1 MTHVFRAEGG
11 TLSLKNRRERSEYE
25 QTREGF
31 SPSGYSPTYTGKR
44 GRRGRFVGPVLIVC
58 AIVAML
64 VAGDYWLNS
73 GKIYRGVEVG
83 SVALGGET
91 PTAARG
97 IVRER
102 ALGALEEIE
111 LSGPEQFTRTAAEM
125 GVNFNVGATVRKAYA
140 VGREGNILERLQ
152 ERLRATFVGITIPP
166 DVDYRPAKARAEV
179 EEIASRVNHEPREAS
194 VNIVGSEV
202 EVVES
207 REGYKLDNAA
217 TLASVDSAV
226 DDVSGEAKLVGE
238 VLKPEITT
246 EEAEVAAEKARGA
259 LSEQVVLKAD
269 GKSWTLSP
277 ADIGS
282 TLDITREDGKLQVD
296 LSQARLADRLANVYA
311 DLTVEPVEAG
321 YDLGSNGVFVTPSKE
336 GQNIE
341 SEKFLGAIEEG
352 IFEGKREFQVP
363 IEVNEPELTTA
374 EAEEMKPTELLGS
387 YRTNYSI
394 VEDPDGLRAENLEI
408 ASSAVSG
415 TFLAPGEVFS
425 MNDTVSALDYHAT
438 HVIINGQET
447 TEEGGGLCQVTS
459 TLYNAVNFAGLNVIE
474 RHPHASQLPYI
485 RPGMDATVWFGALD
499 MRFENTTEGYV
510 LLEEYVSD
518 DGYIYASVYGVPD
531 NVDVEVWSEPVY
543 RTPDA
548 AKWVTYMTRT
558 ENGEVTYDGE
568 LHTDTYDALIDEH
581 GKKLE
586 ADEIPIA
593 PVTP

>member
-1 MTHVFRAEGG
+1 M
-11 TLSLKNRRERSEYE
+11 SLKNRRERSEYE

-31 SPSGYSPTYTGKR
+31 SPPGYSPTYTGKR

-73 GKIYRGVEVG
+73 GKIYRGVKVG
-83 SVALGGET
+83 SVSLGGEK
-91 PTAARG
+91 PTAARE

-102 ALGALEEIE
+102 ALGALKEIE

-125 GVNFNVGATVRKAYA
+125 GVNFNVGATVEKAYA

-179 EEIASRVNHEPREAS
+179 EEIASRVNHEPRGAS

-259 LSEQVVLKAD
+259 LSEQVVLKTD

-394 VEDPDGLRAENLEI
+394 VEDPGGLRAENLEI

-425 MNDTVSALDYHAT
+425 MNDTVSTLDYHET

>member
-1 MTHVFRAEGG
+1 M
-11 TLSLKNRRERSEYE
+11 SLKNRGERSEHE

-31 SPSGYSPTYTGKR
+31 SPPGYHPTYTGKR
-44 GRRGRFVGPVLIVC
+44 GGRGRFVGPVLIVC

-64 VAGDYWLNS
+64 VAGDYWLNT

-83 SVALGGET
+83 SVSLGGER
-91 PTAARG
+91 PTAARE

-125 GVNFNVGATVRKAYA
+125 GVNFNVGPTVEKAYA

-152 ERLRATFVGITIPP
+152 ERMRATLGGITIPP
-166 DVDYRPAKARAEV
+166 DVDYRPAKAQAEV

-217 TLASVDSAV
+217 TLANVDRAV
-226 DDVSGEAKLVGE
+226 EDVSGEVKLVGE

-246 EEAEVAAEKARGA
+246 QEAEVAADKARRTV
-259 LSEQVVLKAD
+259 SEQVVLKAE

-282 TLDITREDGKLQVD
+282 TLDITRKDGKLQVD

-321 YDLGSNGVFVTPSKE
+321 YDLGSNGVVVTPSKE

-341 SEKFLGAIEEG
+341 SEKFLGALEEG
-352 IFEGKREFQVP
+352 IFEGKREYQVP

-374 EAEEMKPTELLGS
+374 EAEEMKPTQLQGT
-387 YRTNYSI
+387 YRTNYTLSSDKSQER
-394 VEDPDGLRAENLEI
+394 VENLEL
-408 ASSAVSG
+408 ASGEVNG

-425 MNDTVSALDYHAT
+425 MNGAVSDVNYHET
-438 HVIINGQET
+438 HVIVNGQET
-447 TEEGGGLCQVTS
+447 LADGGGLCQVTS
-459 TLYNAVNFAGLNVIE
+459 TLYNAALFAGLEIVE

-485 RPGMDATVWFGALD
+485 RPGMDATIWFGALD
-499 MRFENTTEGYV
+499 MQFKNTTDGYI
-510 LLEEYVSD
+510 LLEEYVA
-518 DGYIYASVYGVPD
+518 DGYVYANVYGVPD
-531 NVDVEVWSEPVY
+531 DVTVEMSSEELWM
-543 RTPDA
+543 TEDA
-548 AKWVTYMTRT
+548 SEWVTYYTRT
-558 ENGEVTYDGE
+558 EDGEVVYEEKWNTE
-568 LHTDTYDALIDEH
+568 YDALIDEK
-581 GKKLE
+581 GKK
-586 ADEIPIA
+586 IPTPIVNVE
-593 PVTP
+593 PVLGGSG

>member
-1 MTHVFRAEGG
+1 M
-11 TLSLKNRRERSEYE
+11 
-25 QTREGF
+25 
-31 SPSGYSPTYTGKR
+31 
-44 GRRGRFVGPVLIVC
+44 LIVC

-73 GKIYRGVEVG
+73 GKIYRGVKVG
-83 SVALGGET
+83 SVSLGGEK
-91 PTAARG
+91 PTAARE

-102 ALGALEEIE
+102 ALGALKEIE

-125 GVNFNVGATVRKAYA
+125 GVNFNVGATVEKAYA

-179 EEIASRVNHEPREAS
+179 EEIASRVNHEPRGAS

-259 LSEQVVLKAD
+259 LSEQVVLKTD

-394 VEDPDGLRAENLEI
+394 VEDPGGLRAENLEI

-425 MNDTVSALDYHAT
+425 MNDTVSTLDYHET

>member
-1 MTHVFRAEGG
+1 M
-11 TLSLKNRRERSEYE
+11 SLKNRRERSEHE

-31 SPSGYSPTYTGKR
+31 SPPGYSPTYTGKR

-73 GKIYRGVEVG
+73 GKIYRGVKVG
-83 SVALGGET
+83 SVSLGGEK
-91 PTAARG
+91 PTAARE

-102 ALGALEEIE
+102 ALGALKEIE

-125 GVNFNVGATVRKAYA
+125 GVNFNVGATVEKAYA

-179 EEIASRVNHEPREAS
+179 EEIASRVNHEPRGAS

-259 LSEQVVLKAD
+259 LSEQVVLKAE

-296 LSQARLADRLANVYA
+296 LSQARLAGRLANVYA

-321 YDLGSNGVFVTPSKE
+321 YHLGSNGVFVTPSKE

-425 MNDTVSALDYHAT
+425 MNDTVSTLDYHET

-459 TLYNAVNFAGLNVIE
+459 TLYNAVNFAGLNVI
-474 RHPHASQLPYI
+474 
-485 RPGMDATVWFGALD
+485 
-499 MRFENTTEGYV
+499 
-510 LLEEYVSD
+510 
-518 DGYIYASVYGVPD
+518 
-531 NVDVEVWSEPVY
+531 
-543 RTPDA
+543 
-548 AKWVTYMTRT
+548 
-558 ENGEVTYDGE
+558 
-568 LHTDTYDALIDEH
+568 
-581 GKKLE
+581 
-586 ADEIPIA
+586 
-593 PVTP
+593 